1 MIFAGNVG
9 VVQLQD
15 GLGNGQ
21 ARFDKQA
28 GLCATEL
35 NPRFYEQVYRGNVF
49 GACNQASQAVTALNA
64 TATGFIL
71 SNPAGSGKNLVL
83 LDVAVQL
90 TAQVAASACAILCM
104 NSNPIA
110 AATVHTAALTIFN
123 AFVGQGANSVAKAD
137 SSATLPATPTV
148 VRPLPLAALGTGTS
162 ANVNLAP
169 GPSDELAG
177 RFVIAP
183 GCAMSVQGSAA
194 IAGTITSALW
204 VELPV

>member
-1 MIFAGNVG
+1 LSG
-9 VVQLQD
+9 
-15 GLGNGQ
+15 
-21 ARFDKQA
+21 
-28 GLCATEL
+28 
-35 NPRFYEQVYRGNVF
+35 
-49 GACNQASQAVTALNA
+49 

-90 TAQVAASACAILCM
+90 TSQVAASACAILCM
-104 NSNPIA
+104 NINPIA
-110 AATVHTAALTIFN
+110 AATVHTTPLVIFN
-123 AFVGQGANSVAKAD
+123 AFVGTGANSVAKAD
-137 SSATLPATPTV
+137 DTATLPATPTV

-169 GPSDELAG
+169 GPADELAG
-177 RFVIAP
+177 RFIVSP

-194 IAGTITSALW
+194 IAGAITSALW